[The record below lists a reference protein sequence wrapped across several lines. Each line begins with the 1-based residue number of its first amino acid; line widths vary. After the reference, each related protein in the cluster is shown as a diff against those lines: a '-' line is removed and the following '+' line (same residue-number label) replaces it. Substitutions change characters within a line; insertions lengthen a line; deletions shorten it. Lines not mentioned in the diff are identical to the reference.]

1 MSDSALLGERETAV
15 LRWRCRRGLVEN
27 DLFLDRFFAAFGE
40 RLSTAQA
47 SGLSAL
53 MALPDNDLLDLFLRR
68 AEPRDGLDTP
78 EVKSVLEQLR
88 QPSMARP

>member
-1 MSDSALLGERETAV
+1 MSDLALLGERETAV

-27 DLFLDRFFAAFGE
+27 DLFLDRFFAASGP

-68 AEPRDGLDTP
+68 TEPSDGLDTP

-88 QPSMARP
+88 QPPMARP